1 MNSKKKI
8 VIIDSDIEILELL
21 KLLLEEQGFN
31 VITLSDTKNVFEKIN
46 NSISLLITEIHF
58 KNIDGFELI
67 RRIRRNPK
75 YFALPIIVLTKSRD
89 EELEIKALNSG
100 ANDFLRKPVSLR
112 ILLTRINSKIKK
124 PYPETSISNISKD
137 RIVAGNIV
145 IDSSSHTIS
154 VSGEKIYFPKKE
166 FALLFLLLSHPGSV
180 FRRDRILTEVW
191 GTDISVVDRTIDVHI
206 RRIRKRLGVYSNI
219 IKTIKGVGYKYEVQ
233 A

>member
-1 MNSKKKI
+1 M
-8 VIIDSDIEILELL
+8 
-21 KLLLEEQGFN
+21 
-31 VITLSDTKNVFEKIN
+31 
-46 NSISLLITEIHF
+46 
-58 KNIDGFELI
+58 
-67 RRIRRNPK
+67 
-75 YFALPIIVLTKSRD
+75 
-89 EELEIKALNSG
+89 
-100 ANDFLRKPVSLR
+100 RKPVSLR

-124 PYPETSISNISKD
+124 PYSETSISNISRD

>member
-8 VIIDSDIEILELL
+8 VIIDSDIEVLELL

-58 KNIDGFELI
+58 KNLDGFELI

-75 YFALPIIVLTKSRD
+75 YFTLPIIVLTKSHD

-100 ANDFLRKPVSLR
+100 ANDFLRKPVSLK
-112 ILLTRINSKIKK
+112 ILLTRINSKLKK
-124 PYPETSISNISKD
+124 PFTETSISNISKD

-145 IDSSSHTIS
+145 IDSSSHTIF

-206 RRIRKRLGVYSNI
+206 RRIRKRLGAYSTI
-219 IKTIKGVGYKYEVQ
+219 IKTIKGVGYKYEVE